1 MEGDGVWL
9 LGLGTPLGD
18 RRLDRECA
26 AVLMRIKLFELK
38 VLMVSLR
45 LIVWCILRS
54 NLGS

>member
-1 MEGDGVWL
+1 MWL